1 MVDLFCALWDDDDN
15 YSEVNQQRKV
25 ILAILSQTEL
35 TRWISL
41 YETFLL
47 LQSVLLPSNLL
58 VSALRASPVMYG
70 DILVP

>member
-47 LQSVLLPSNLL
+47 LQSVLLPQTF
-58 VSALRASPVMYG
+58 
-70 DILVP
+70 